1 MTTRVLSAAVGATA
15 AVAVLLA
22 SAGAQQQASER
33 AQVEQQA
40 RSDAQRV
47 FKAAGVEPRRVMLLG
62 TFHFKDAG
70 LDSYK
75 PKHQFDALSERRQKE
90 ISEVV
95 ERLAAFKPDRVCVE
109 FPFVRQEELDKGF
122 DAYVAGERA
131 DRPNEIYQIGMRLAQ
146 RMGHET
152 VYAIDAQGRWYEPR
166 VDVMAYARE
175 HGQDGLLKSPLDGPV
190 GEYLAERDR
199 AIDADHLRQTF
210 LYMNSEPM
218 IAASHG
224 IYLVNTFGV
233 GEGDEYPGVDGFV
246 SQWYNRNLKVF
257 ENIRRISEPGESVL
271 VVIGAG
277 HLPIIRHAAECSP
290 EFKVIEVADYLAND

>member
-1 MTTRVLSAAVGATA
+1 MA

-22 SAGAQQQASER
+22 SAGAQQTSGER
-33 AQVEQQA
+33 AQVDQQA
-40 RSDAQRV
+40 QADVQRV
-47 FKAAGVEPRRVMLLG
+47 FRAADVKPRRLLLLG

-75 PKHQFDALSERRQKE
+75 PAHHFDALSERRQKE
-90 ISEVV
+90 IAEVV

-109 FPFVRQEELDKGF
+109 FPFTRQAELDKGF
-122 DAYVAGERA
+122 DAYVAGERS
-131 DRPNEIYQIGMRLAQ
+131 DRPNEIYQVGMRLAQ
-146 RMGHET
+146 KLGHET
-152 VYAIDAQGRWYEPR
+152 VYAIDAEGRWYEPR
-166 VDVMAYARE
+166 VDIMAYARE
-175 HGQDGLLKSPLDGPV
+175 HGQGAMLKSPLDGPV

-199 AIDADHLRQTF
+199 AIDDDHLRETF
-210 LYMNSEPM
+210 LYMNSRPM
-218 IAASHG
+218 ITASHG

-246 SQWYNRNLKVF
+246 SQWYNRNLKIF
-257 ENIRRISEPGESVL
+257 QNIRRISGPGESVV

-290 EFKVIEVADYLAND
+290 EFEIVEVADYLAND